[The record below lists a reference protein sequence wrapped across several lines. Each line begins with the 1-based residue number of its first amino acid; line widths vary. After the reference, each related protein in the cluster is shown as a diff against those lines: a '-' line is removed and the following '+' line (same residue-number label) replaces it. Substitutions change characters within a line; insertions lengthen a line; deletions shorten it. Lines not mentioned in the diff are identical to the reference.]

1 MTKGLDEE
9 LSVDEEDP
17 EDTIDILNDARE
29 SLNINTNQNKQAQ
42 SGVRKRNPPKDNHTS
57 KRSKR
62 TETVSVTSSSSR
74 SATSATSAINF
85 LNSSK
90 WGKEIRPPF
99 LQDNEVF
106 NKLSLESAANRIMQ
120 WMTTKAMI
128 TSNELKEKKAKNAGG
143 KEKADEPI
151 KVIAIEAGEDD
162 ATSKLHPQRF
172 MLRTPL
178 KDPKDYWSLY
188 PRRWK
193 EINKS
198 VF

>member
-17 EDTIDILNDARE
+17 DDTIDILNDARE

-42 SGVRKRNPPKDNHTS
+42 SGVRKMNPPKDNHAS

-74 SATSATSAINF
+74 SATSAINF

-99 LQDNEVF
+99 LQDDEVF
-106 NKLSLESAANRIMQ
+106 NKLSLESAANQIMQ

-128 TSNELKEKKAKNAGG
+128 TSNELKEKKA
-143 KEKADEPI
+143 
-151 KVIAIEAGEDD
+151 
-162 ATSKLHPQRF
+162 R
-172 MLRTPL
+172 MLEV
-178 KDPKDYWSLY
+178 KKG
-188 PRRWK
+188 
-193 EINKS
+193 
-198 VF
+198 